1 MRDGKSF
8 MNRDSSIDFFTDFPP
23 ILLTICYHI
32 PTFFLSDIPKFSL
45 NFFSRISH
53 ISQPIRKFISF
64 TFNEAFFES
73 LMLNF
78 HPTQQT
84 YPTYKNQR
92 CYLDLW
98 CRYSS
103 YYDKF
108 IHQFDQHRFFIY
120 ICEPISCP
128 ANPDFVKLLWFFK
141 RSHSLLHVFL
151 LHFSLSIIKLY
162 TIYESAVLPPSLMPY
177 SHILLL

>member
-1 MRDGKSF
+1 MA
-8 MNRDSSIDFFTDFPP
+8 DFRT
-23 ILLTICYHI
+23 
-32 PTFFLSDIPKFSL
+32 FSL
-45 NFFSRISH
+45 
-53 ISQPIRKFISF
+53 PIRKFISF

-128 ANPDFVKLLWFFK
+128 ANPDLVKLLWFFK

>member
-32 PTFFLSDIPKFSL
+32 PTFFVSDIPKFSL

-92 CYLDLW
+92 CYLHLW
-98 CRYSS
+98 CRILHIMINSFTNLTS
-103 YYDKF
+103 TDFLFTFVNQFLVLLTLTLWNFYDF
-108 IHQFDQHRFFIY
+108 LNA
-120 ICEPISCP
+120 PI
-128 ANPDFVKLLWFFK
+128 AFYMF
-141 RSHSLLHVFL
+141 FL